1 MGDNLGELY
10 LPVSGSLMWVLLM
23 QGMKM
28 KTKLFALFILLFCG
42 EQIALI

>member
-1 MGDNLGELY
+1 MHFREKWILI
-10 LPVSGSLMWVLLM
+10 PVSGYLMRVLLM

-28 KTKLFALFILLFCG
+28 KNKTFRLFTLLFCG